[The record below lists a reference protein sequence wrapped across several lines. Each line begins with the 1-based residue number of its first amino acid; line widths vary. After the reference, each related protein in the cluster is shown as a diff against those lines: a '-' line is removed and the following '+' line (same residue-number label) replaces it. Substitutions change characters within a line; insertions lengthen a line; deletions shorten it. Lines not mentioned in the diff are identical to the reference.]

1 MPALTELKV
10 LVDCESQQWEY
21 KVDKTFVH
29 IDSYRRFQ
37 KRTKGT
43 KVYALVEVNHL
54 LRPES
59 NQSTSNFP
67 DYLKRYLDVFS
78 AANARKLAPHRNID
92 LAIELQPGKEPPYG
106 PIYPLSP

>member
-37 KRTKGT
+37 KRTKGA
-43 KVYALVEVNHL
+43 KIYALVEVNYL
-54 LRPES
+54 LQSKS
-59 NQSTSNFP
+59 NQLTGDFP
-67 DYLKRYLDVFS
+67 DCLRRYLDVFS
-78 AANARKLAPHRNID
+78 TANARKLAPHRDID
-92 LAIELQPGKEPPYG
+92 LAIDL
-106 PIYPLSP
+106 